1 MNLIDFLEKLI
12 DQSIQKG
19 AEFIDLRYQN
29 NHYNHISL
37 VDGKSRNMVSAIDKG
52 IGIRA
57 FKAGG
62 WGFSFSNKLDPESIT
77 KAMQS
82 ALKIAKITGQRAKVK
97 FKLIEQPAHQ
107 KKISFP
113 QKKKILDVSI
123 DEKLKL
129 AKSLDKQAK
138 EFDPRIVNTNTAYLD
153 FVGDQVLLNS
163 YGTHLEITVNFIRI
177 ASVNYAFE
185 NGIRQRGF
193 DSIGGTGGYE
203 LAESEKTQNL
213 GKNAAEKAIQLLKAA
228 PAKAGKFKVIMDP
241 SLTGVFVHEA
251 FGHACEAD
259 AVLAGESILVD
270 KIGTQVGL
278 ESVTIVDDPTLEG
291 NFGFY
296 PYDNEGILARKKS
309 LVENGILKN
318 FMHSLETASRLNTQ
332 PTGNARSQNYRFV
345 PLVRMSNTFFQPGSW
360 TMEELLEE
368 VKDGLFLEGWTYGYT
383 DPAKGSF
390 TFKCRQA
397 YTIEKG
403 EKKKLLRDA
412 ALSGMTLEVLNNV
425 LGIGRDLEFSEGYCG
440 KGGQNAT
447 VSDGGPHMAWEGAIV
462 GGLE

>member
-1 MNLIDFLEKLI
+1 MIDFLEKLI

-52 IGIRA
+52 IGIRV
-57 FKAGG
+57 FEAGG
-62 WGFSFSNKLDPESIT
+62 WGFSYSDKLDPESIT

-97 FKLIEQPAHQ
+97 FKLIEQPAHK

-113 QKKKILDVSI
+113 QKKKLLDVSI

-129 AKSLDKQAK
+129 TKTLDKQAK
-138 EFDPRIVNTNTAYLD
+138 EFDPRIINTNTAYLD
-153 FVGDQVLLNS
+153 FVGDQVMLNS
-163 YGTHLEITVNFIRI
+163 HGTRIEMTVNFIRI

-185 NGIRQRGF
+185 DGIRQRGYE
-193 DSIGGTGGYE
+193 SIGGTGGYE

-213 GKNAAEKAIQLLKAA
+213 GKMAAEKAIQLLKAV
-228 PAKAGKFKVIMDP
+228 PAKAGKFAVIMDP

-270 KIGTQVGL
+270 KIGTPVGL
-278 ESVTIVDDPTLEG
+278 ESVNIVDDPTLEG
-291 NFGFY
+291 NFGYY
-296 PYDNEGILARKKS
+296 PYDSEGTLSRKKS

-332 PTGNARSQNYRFV
+332 PTGNARSQNYRFL

-360 TMEELLEE
+360 TTEELLEE

-403 EKKKLLRDA
+403 EKQKLLRDA
-412 ALSGMTLEVLNNV
+412 ALSGMTLEVLNNI

-440 KGGQNAT
+440 KGGQNAP
-447 VSDGGPHMAWEGAIV
+447 VSDGGPFLAVGDVIV